1 MNVKTCDHTI
11 AADANKAKPHANCGI
26 QQLVRFTLDR
36 LTAIWCNFRFGK
48 DTIVRMS
55 IFSPIKDKRWLT
67 YALIL
72 VDAALLAWLLS
83 YLYTNFWQQTPI
95 THTAHQIST
104 PTVAYH
110 RTDKAV
116 LSLPNDQMAK
126 APVLT
131 THTINTQIASN
142 GSLSQVFHNNGLS
155 KAELTRLMQLQLAA
169 EYLRVVQPDQ
179 PLSLTIDSQHHLCGL
194 TAPLAGG
201 RKLIVDS
208 DHGDLQARIQ
218 APHYSK
224 TLEFAT
230 ATIHQ
235 SLSHA
240 AYEAGV
246 PSRLTHKLTEIFG
259 QKINFNKD
267 IRPGD
272 QFSVLYEANYHDGVR
287 VSEGP
292 IVAAEFINHG
302 ESHKAIR
309 FDFPDGHSDY
319 YNPNG
324 KSLKRLFLK
333 APLHYSR
340 ISSFFSYHRMDPII
354 HKIQAHLGV
363 DFAAPRGTAVH
374 SVSDGKVVFVGRR
387 GGYGNAVVVQYG
399 PHYKSLYGHLSR
411 FAKHLHRGQK
421 VSQGQVIAY
430 VGSTGWS
437 TGPHLHYSIYVDGI
451 AKNPLT
457 VKLPTGSSLAS
468 RFLDEFKLK
477 SQSLFAQIDLHK
489 GPMLAS
495 NESYSS

>member
-1 MNVKTCDHTI
+1 
-11 AADANKAKPHANCGI
+11 
-26 QQLVRFTLDR
+26 
-36 LTAIWCNFRFGK
+36 
-48 DTIVRMS
+48 MS
-55 IFSPIKDKRWLT
+55 IFSPIKDKRWLA
-67 YALIL
+67 YALLL
-72 VDAALLAWLLS
+72 VDAALLIWLLS
-83 YLYTNFWQQTPI
+83 YLYTNFWQQPKTMARPATSQTI
-95 THTAHQIST
+95 TNNQ
-104 PTVAYH
+104 
-110 RTDKAV
+110 TDKAE
-116 LSLPNDQMAK
+116 LSLPRVAQLSSPAAK
-126 APVLT
+126 PR
-131 THTINTQIASN
+131 TINTQIASN
-142 GSLSQVFHNNGLS
+142 GSLSQVFHNNGLN
-155 KAELTRLMQLQLAA
+155 KAELTRLMQLQLAS
-169 EYLRVVQPDQ
+169 EYLRVVQPNQ
-179 PLSLTIDSQHHLCGL
+179 PLTLNIDSQQHLTGL
-194 TAPLAGG
+194 IAPLAGG
-201 RKLIVDS
+201 KQLIVETNKGQL
-208 DHGDLQARIQ
+208 HARVQ

-230 ATIHQ
+230 ATIHK

-246 PSRLTHKLTEIFG
+246 PIQLTNKLTQIFG

-287 VSEGP
+287 ASEGP
-292 IVAAEFINHG
+292 IVAAEFINRG

-340 ISSFFSYHRMDPII
+340 ISSYFSYHRLDPII

-363 DFAAPRGTAVH
+363 DFAAPRGTPVH
-374 SVSDGKVVFVGRR
+374 SVSDGKVVFAGKR
-387 GGYGNAVVVQYG
+387 GGYGNAIVVQYG

-437 TGPHLHYSIYVDGI
+437 TGPHLHYSIYVDGV

-457 VKLPTGSSLAS
+457 VKLPTGTSLSSRYLAA
-468 RFLDEFKLK
+468 FKLK
-477 SQSLFAQIDLHK
+477 SKSMFAQMDLHK

-495 NESYSS
+495 NDHYTS